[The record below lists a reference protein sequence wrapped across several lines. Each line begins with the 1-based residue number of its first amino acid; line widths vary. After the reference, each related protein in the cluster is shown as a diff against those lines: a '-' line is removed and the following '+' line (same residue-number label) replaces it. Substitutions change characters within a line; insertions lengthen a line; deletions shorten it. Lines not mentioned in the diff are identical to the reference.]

1 MPDPFTAA
9 LIALMAGGA
18 GAGTGI
24 GLSTGAA
31 VGGLSAGGLAT
42 GIGVGGGG
50 AALAGGG
57 ALTATQLAPAGAAP
71 QLGPAIGTGLSGPI
85 GPGVGLDPG
94 LVSSQLGKPGVA
106 QAGGKNFFT
115 DIFGGVGKILKLGN
129 VGFQEKRSKAALQN
143 AQNPNAPQVP
153 VPQKPG
159 AGRLALGEFGS
170 GLAAQLGG
178 LALGGAGAAG
188 ANALGAS
195 PGFSNAIGRSVQ
207 GASIGAVDTFRQSVL
222 NEANTRD
229 LTTDAL
235 RGGEKLLAGTKS
247 TKGSDSASAGL
258 IEFFNSAAQS
268 GANSITRQSQAGI
281 QGASAARRGA
291 NINIEP
297 GAPQGTPAALQ
308 ALALR
313 AAEAAAKKNK
323 KKSGGGG
330 FSVDKLGLGGFF

>member
-24 GLSTGAA
+24 GLSTSAA
-31 VGGLSAGGLAT
+31 VGSLSAGGLAT
-42 GIGVGGGG
+42 GIGAGGGG

-71 QLGPAIGTGLSGPI
+71 QLGPAIGTGLSGPV
-85 GPGVGLDPG
+85 GPGAAIDPG
-94 LVSSQLGKPGVA
+94 LASTQLGKPGVA

-115 DIFGGVGKILKLGN
+115 DLFGGVGKIMKLGN
-129 VGFQEKRSKAALQN
+129 VAFQEKRSKIELQN
-143 AQNPNAPQVP
+143 AQNAGGPQADVP
-153 VPQKPG
+153 EIT
-159 AGRLALGEFGS
+159 GRQLAGEFGA
-170 GLAAQLGG
+170 GLAKELGG

-188 ANALGAS
+188 ASALGAS
-195 PGFSNAIGRSVQ
+195 PGFANAIGRSVQ
-207 GASIGAVDTFRQSVL
+207 GASVGAVDTFRQSVL

-229 LTTDAL
+229 LRT
-235 RGGEKLLAGTKS
+235 
-247 TKGSDSASAGL
+247 AGL
-258 IEFFNSAAQS
+258 TGETDLEKKASGGGIDPGTFSEFLRREAQS
-268 GANSITRQSQAGI
+268 GASSITRQSQAAI

-291 NINIEP
+291 NAAIEP

-323 KKSGGGG
+323 KKSGGVG
-330 FSVDKLGLGGFF
+330 FDVSKLGFGGFF